1 MSTVKDTRIKKG
13 EVRNPKGRPKGSKN
27 KATTKIRN
35 LISELVEK
43 EFENVEELLLQLKP
57 NERAKF
63 LTDLLK
69 YAVPALSSI
78 NMEATVDQKITQIE
92 VKYKTKE
99 D

>member
-1 MSTVKDTRIKKG
+1 MAFKKG
-13 EVRNPKGRPKGSKN
+13 ASGNPSGRPKGAKD
-27 KATTKIRN
+27 KATTKLREMITK
-35 LISELVEK
+35 LVER
-43 EFENVEELLLQLKP
+43 EFDNVDTLLLQLEPK
-57 NERAKF
+57 ERAKF

-78 NMEATVDQKITQIE
+78 NMEAIVDQKVTQIE